1 MSDRIMGGIGLA
13 LSAFYI
19 WAATII
25 PESFM
30 ADVVGASTFP
40 IIVGVIMALCS
51 VFFILRP
58 DADPVWPPLNRLA
71 EIGFAIAVCL
81 LYAVLLPKLGFLI
94 CTALAAG
101 YMSWRLGGTP
111 VSAVLTGLG
120 LSIGIWVVFKLILGL
135 SLAEGPLGI

>member
-1 MSDRIMGGIGLA
+1 MSDRIMGGIGLVLA
-13 LSAFYI
+13 AFYI

-30 ADVVGASTFP
+30 ADVVGPATFP
-40 IIVGVIMALCS
+40 IVIGAIIALCS
-51 VFFILRP
+51 VWFIFRP
-58 DADPVWPPLNRLA
+58 DPEPTWPSLNRLA

-94 CTALAAG
+94 CTALASG

-111 VSAVLTGLG
+111 FGAALTGVG
-120 LSIGIWVVFKLILGL
+120 LAVGIWVIFKHVLGL
-135 SLAEGPLGI
+135 SLAVGPLGI

>member
-30 ADVVGASTFP
+30 ADVVGAGTFP
-40 IIVGVIMALCS
+40 IIVGAIMALCS
-51 VFFILRP
+51 VYFIARP
-58 DADPVWPPLNRLA
+58 DPEPVWPQLNRLA
-71 EIGFAIAVCL
+71 EIGFAIAVCF
-81 LYAVLLPKLGFLI
+81 LYAILLPKLGFLI
-94 CTALAAG
+94 CTAFAAG
-101 YMSWRLGGTP
+101 YMSWRLGGSP
-111 VSAVLTGLG
+111 LSAVLTGVG
-120 LSIGIWVVFKLILGL
+120 LSVGIWVVFKLVLGL